1 MFSTLRTM
9 VSAVMGSV
17 VIIGFAL
24 WFVLTDRTQTP
35 ELLWLAVVALLG
47 AGAAGMIRTVGFQ
60 ALAVAPGATS
70 EQAARQARSAFQT
83 GTISRM
89 AMAEMPAIASIAVA
103 FVAPEGGFVLYL
115 LGAAIALGLL
125 ATYALPSDSTIA
137 RTQESLEREGG
148 RVDLRT
154 ALEA

>member
-1 MFSTLRTM
+1 MLSTLRTM
-9 VSAVMGSV
+9 VGAVMGSLV
-17 VIIGFAL
+17 VIGLAL
-24 WFVLTDRTQTP
+24 WFALTDRTELP
-35 ELLWLAVVALLG
+35 DLLWLGIVVLLG
-47 AGAAGMIRTVGFQ
+47 AGAAGLIQSVGFR
-60 ALAVAPGATS
+60 APAIAPGTPS
-70 EQAARQARSAFQT
+70 EESARQALSAFQS

-125 ATYALPSDSTIA
+125 ATYVLPSDTTIA

-148 RVDLRT
+148 RADLRT
-154 ALEA
+154 ALGG